1 MEILVKVEDLARSL
15 FREFLLKNSL
25 HKTLET
31 FNDEDKRFRPKIT
44 KIDLIKY
51 LAIEKLIKINKE
63 KTVPHNTLLE
73 IIVDYLHGKFKQRIE
88 KNQSQIN
95 KSEEIIATNNTF
107 FNENSKNTKNNKEI
121 SYSSKDISE
130 FDSKPKENKAKSFV
144 LEEKNERNS
153 LEPTKIINPDL
164 NLEGSESQANKKKT
178 KKKPQPIINNDE
190 NPGKNETKKDLPPL
204 SKPKKQIKP
213 ISNLPEENKSED
225 LVAKSLTKKK
235 SNSEMRKNINDE
247 DKIKEKN
254 MGKND
259 IFDNKK
265 QNSQNQENGDN
276 EEKKKKSKE
285 IDEKIISDELD
296 EFDEVFN
303 FGMKSSETS
312 KPSNK
317 PMTKIPSNKKLPEEI
332 KNNAEESEFSDKTK
346 EKIKLD
352 LLNGS
357 IELPPNIINENF
369 DYMLKSKLMMKPQL
383 KQKNF
388 TPFTKEIRDNLRRL
402 LFGDSLDNKNLP
414 KSWQQ
419 GFYFSD
425 NPSLFF
431 GLFQKEGGP
440 CGVLA
445 CVQAYL
451 IKHLIFMSRNLNKSD
466 RNTLNLIRS
475 NCLILSLSEILF
487 KCAPKSFSNYK
498 QIKLVQSETNSLS
511 LENCGY
517 INYEIKDVNELYSIL
532 QNHKDDF
539 IGQFNNGV
547 ALFLYS
553 IILTKGI
560 DKFREEMDLKENNII
575 GLHSTCTQEIVNL
588 ILTGEATSNCI
599 DGFKEVDSDYQIKGV
614 KEKSE
619 FGFLTVLEYYNYT
632 KVEKNYKEPIFPI
645 WVVSIE
651 YHYCICFSC
660 DFSTIN
666 DKKDNFEVVFYD
678 GLNHPN
684 DFIVLEIKNSKISST
699 NCKKDE
705 NLPLMNMVLFTKWGK
720 ERDIIW
726 KGFDPIF

>member
-31 FNDEDKRFRPKIT
+31 FNEEDKRFRPKIT

-51 LAIEKLIKINKE
+51 LAIEKLIRINKE
-63 KTVPHNTLLE
+63 KSAPHNTLLE
-73 IIVDYLHGKFKQRIE
+73 IIVDYLHGKFKQRFE

-95 KSEEIIATNNTF
+95 KSEEIIASNNT
-107 FNENSKNTKNNKEI
+107 FNENSKNTNNNKEI

-130 FDSKPKENKAKSFV
+130 FDSKPKENKIKSFV
-144 LEEKNERNS
+144 FEENNEKNSFEN
-153 LEPTKIINPDL
+153 KIINSDL
-164 NLEGSESQANKKKT
+164 NLEGSEGQMTKKKT
-178 KKKPQPIINNDE
+178 RKKPKPIINNDE
-190 NPGKNETKKDLPPL
+190 NAGKKETKKDLPPL
-204 SKPKKQIKP
+204 SKPNKQMKP
-213 ISNLPEENKSED
+213 ISNLQEENKNED
-225 LVAKSLTKKK
+225 LAKSLTKKN
-235 SNSEMRKNINDE
+235 SNSELRKKINDE
-247 DKIKEKN
+247 EDTIKEKN
-254 MGKND
+254 TSKTE
-259 IFDNKK
+259 IFDSKK
-265 QNSQNQENGDN
+265 KNFQNQENEGKN
-276 EEKKKKSKE
+276 KESKE
-285 IDEKIISDELD
+285 IEEKIISDELD

-303 FGMKSSETS
+303 FGIKSNETS

-317 PMTKIPSNKKLPEEI
+317 SITKIPSKKKIPEEI
-332 KNNAEESEFSDKTK
+332 KNNSDLENDISNKTK

-352 LLNGS
+352 LINGP
-357 IELPPNIINENF
+357 IELPSNIINENF
-369 DYMLKSKLMMKPQL
+369 DYMLKSKLMMKSQL
-383 KQKNF
+383 KQKSL
-388 TPFTKEIRDNLRRL
+388 TPFTKEIRDDLRKL

-451 IKHLIFMSRNLNKSD
+451 IKHLIFLSKNLSKSD

-475 NCLILSLSEILF
+475 NCLLLSLSEILF
-487 KCAPKSFSNYK
+487 KCAPKSFSNSK

-511 LENCGY
+511 LENCSY
-517 INYEIKDVNELYSIL
+517 MSYEIKDVNELYSIL

-547 ALFLYS
+547 AFFLYS

-560 DKFREEMDLKENNII
+560 DKFREEMDIKENNII

-599 DGFKEVDSDYQIKGV
+599 DGYKEVDSDYKIKGV

-619 FGFLTVLEYYNYT
+619 FGFLTILEYYNYT
-632 KVEKNYKEPIFPI
+632 KVEKNFKEPKFPI

-660 DFSTIN
+660 DFSCIN
-666 DKKDNFEVVFYD
+666 DKKDNFEIVFYD

-684 DFIVLEIKNSKISST
+684 DFIVLEIGNSKVSST
-699 NCKKDE
+699 SNKENE

-726 KGFDPIF
+726 KGYDPIF